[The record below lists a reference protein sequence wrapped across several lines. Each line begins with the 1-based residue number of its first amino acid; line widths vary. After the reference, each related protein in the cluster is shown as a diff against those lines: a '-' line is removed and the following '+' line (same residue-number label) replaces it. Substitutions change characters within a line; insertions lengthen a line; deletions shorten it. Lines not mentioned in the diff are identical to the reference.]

1 MKIGLIDFVMASL
14 QIAFIVLKLCG
25 TIEWSWFFVLLP
37 TIIFVA
43 RYVFALIILLW
54 WEHFRKRKLK
64 QTFGTTNPLQIRLKM
79 MEREREKIQKEREEL
94 ERKRKEMK

>member
-25 TIEWSWFFVLLP
+25 TIEWAWFFVLLP
-37 TIIFVA
+37 AIIFVA
-43 RYVFALIILLW
+43 RYAFALLILLW
-54 WEHFRKRKLK
+54 WEHHRERKLK
-64 QTFGTTNPLQIRLKM
+64 ETFGTTNPLQIRLKM
-79 MEREREKIQKEREEL
+79 MEREREKMQKEREEL